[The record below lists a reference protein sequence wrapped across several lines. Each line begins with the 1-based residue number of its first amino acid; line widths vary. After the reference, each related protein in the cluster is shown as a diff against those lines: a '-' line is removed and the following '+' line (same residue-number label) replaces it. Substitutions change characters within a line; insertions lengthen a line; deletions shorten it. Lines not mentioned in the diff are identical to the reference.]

1 MKSADRE
8 AALLVK
14 LARVR
19 AGVVDIAEELSEAG
33 LVKTA
38 GQVTIAGQVLEEAK
52 ETLMSAIRE
61 SGEAA
66 GRKR

>member
-1 MKSADRE
+1 MTHADRE

-52 ETLMSAIRE
+52 KTLMSAIRNE
-61 SGEAA
+61 GEAA